1 MDFIRPRQ
9 RPIPRC
15 RQQNPLYSLMSIGD
29 FPLLSLPIC
38 GKDCIV
44 GAMHFTWNLEV
55 LMSNEHP
62 PERKKKKSGGGGFV
76 FYALFVFTALAV
88 GLVVILMRSK
98 GY

>member
-1 MDFIRPRQ
+1 
-9 RPIPRC
+9 
-15 RQQNPLYSLMSIGD
+15 
-29 FPLLSLPIC
+29 
-38 GKDCIV
+38 
-44 GAMHFTWNLEV
+44 MHFTWNLEV